1 MNWEPLPKPAEIAES
16 RLIHAILENIF
27 PAGSFL
33 PAERE
38 LAVQLGVTRPTL
50 REALQRLG
58 RDGWVEIRQ
67 GRPTR
72 VRDYW
77 KEGSLGVLGAVARS
91 PGQLPPDFIP
101 NLLTVRRLLAPT
113 YTRLAVERSPAEIEE
128 LLNNYKTLEEN
139 PLVFAEADLELHRRL
154 TIASGNPVFTLIL
167 NGFSDLYKTMAGIY
181 FSIPAARDSSRSF
194 YAGLLAAAQKKDPD
208 MAESLT
214 ARVMAD
220 SQDLWI
226 LAARFEENSS

>member
-1 MNWEPLPKPAEIAES
+1 MDWQPLPKPAETAES
-16 RLIHAILENIF
+16 RLIDAILEGHF

-72 VRDYW
+72 VRDYR
-77 KEGSLGVLGAVARS
+77 KEGSLGVLGGIARS
-91 PGQLPPDFIP
+91 PGHLPQDFIP
-101 NLLTVRRLLAPT
+101 NLLTIRALLAPT
-113 YTRLAVERSPAEIEE
+113 YTRLAFERSPAEFEE
-128 LLNNYKTLEEN
+128 LLKNYQTLEEI
-139 PLVFAEADLELHRRL
+139 PLVFAGADLELHRRL

-167 NGFSDLYKTMAGIY
+167 NGFSDLYQTMAGIY
-181 FSIPAARDSSRSF
+181 FSNPAARASSRSY
-194 YAGLLAAAQKKDPD
+194 YAGLLVAAQRKDPGF
-208 MAESLT
+208 AERLT
-214 ARVMAD
+214 ARVMED

-226 LAARFEENSS
+226 LAARAEGK

>member
-1 MNWEPLPKPAEIAES
+1 MNWNPLQKPAEIAEN
-16 RLIHAILENIF
+16 RLIDAILEGYF
-27 PAGSFL
+27 PAGSNL

-38 LAVQLGVTRPTL
+38 LAVLIGVTRPTL

-77 KEGSLGVLGAVARS
+77 KEGSLGVLSGIAHNPAH
-91 PGQLPPDFIP
+91 LPQDFIP

-113 YTRLAVERSPAEIEE
+113 YTRLALERSPAEFEE
-128 LLNNYKTLEEN
+128 LLDRYQDLDDT
-139 PLVFAEADLELHRRL
+139 PAVFAEADLELHRRL

-167 NGFSDLYKTMAGIY
+167 NGFSELYKTMAGIY
-181 FSIPAARDSSRSF
+181 FSNPAARASSRSF
-194 YAGLLAAAQKKDPD
+194 YAGLLTAAKTKDPNFT
-208 MAESLT
+208 EELT
-214 ARVMAD
+214 TRVMEE
-220 SQDLWI
+220 SEKLWI
-226 LAARFEENSS
+226 HAAKGGGE